1 MAAESSGVDLRA
13 PSRSAALQ
21 HAPPCFAQPSSAAS
35 QHPIH
40 TVQPLRHA
48 AHEPVLASLLDRLPC
63 PSPVWVTDTKAAQ
76 FDAPWRSGQRSR
88 VRQPARKIR
97 RAQRIVAAEVADRRR
112 LTRLCS
118 RGADQ
123 ALWRQTA
130 ASGAEQG
137 KGERRQERAEQRCER
152 GRRAGEGTHARCSQ
166 EVAPSRYERRSMASI
181 AEPTGPRPL
190 SATAQ
195 VRSILVAGE
204 SIFEDVPV

>member
-1 MAAESSGVDLRA
+1 MRTMQTLRRA
-13 PSRSAALQ
+13 P
-21 HAPPCFAQPSSAAS
+21 
-35 QHPIH
+35 
-40 TVQPLRHA
+40 
-48 AHEPVLASLLDRLPC
+48 HEPVPAPPLGCLPC
-63 PSPVWVTDTKAAQ
+63 PSPVWVMDAKAAQ
-76 FDAPWRSGQRSR
+76 MGPPWRRGQRSR
-88 VRQPARKIR
+88 VRQPARKIK

-118 RGADQ
+118 RGADR

-166 EVAPSRYERRSMASI
+166 EVAPSRYERRSMASV

-190 SATAQ
+190 SAALRFDRFWSLES
-195 VRSILVAGE
+195 RS
-204 SIFEDVPV
+204 SKMCQFERQRSQI